1 MRIASRISNLVLLVS
16 LGLLVAASATAGGPR
31 HVGPGHKHQPKT
43 PVVAPG
49 ADVEIDRDRRPIA
62 KRRALRGCHR
72 RAPRGPKVGCAY
84 YYDDDGEYY
93 DENDQPMRGWSP
105 DQPLP
110 GEGTAPA
117 APKTAPSTGIG
128 EDAQTY
134 SPHGGKALKERLISG
149 RKHWLQ
155 KKGELDDA
163 NAALARAEYQ
173 VEQTGKPIAPRL
185 IERQKQAQQEA
196 DAAHAALA
204 PLVEEG
210 RAGGISPKTLELYDR
225 ANESY

>member
-1 MRIASRISNLVLLVS
+1 M
-16 LGLLVAASATAGGPR
+16 
-31 HVGPGHKHQPKT
+31 Q
-43 PVVAPG
+43 
-49 ADVEIDRDRRPIA
+49 
-62 KRRALRGCHR
+62 
-72 RAPRGPKVGCAY
+72 
-84 YYDDDGEYY
+84 
-93 DENDQPMRGWSP
+93 GWSP

-117 APKTAPSTGIG
+117 APKMAPSTGIAD
-128 EDAQTY
+128 DAQIY
-134 SPHGGKALKERLISG
+134 SPQGGKDLKEKLISG

-173 VEQTGKPIAPRL
+173 TGQTGKPIDPRL

-196 DAAHAALA
+196 EAAHAALA

-210 RAGGISPKTLELYDR
+210 RAGGMSPKTLELYDR
-225 ANESY
+225 ANEFN